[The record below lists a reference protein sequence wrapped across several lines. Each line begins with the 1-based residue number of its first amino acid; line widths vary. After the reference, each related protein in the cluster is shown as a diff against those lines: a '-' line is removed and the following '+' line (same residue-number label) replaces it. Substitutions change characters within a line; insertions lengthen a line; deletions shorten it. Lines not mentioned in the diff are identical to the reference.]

1 MSVRKMSLVAAV
13 TLIVGAAVMVG
24 CDSKPENYTS
34 RTIVYVSYINDG
46 MPYMCD
52 VLYQGDSLYYEDTE
66 IIKYVDD
73 LTTED
78 RVKVLVHNRPYNALI
93 EPQLSL
99 GDFLITG
106 YTVEFVPTDGSPVPV
121 SPFTGNTSVLVP
133 ANEMVEFWIVIV
145 PFDAKTVDPLLSIQ
159 YTNQEIYSNA
169 RIRFTGHEIQT
180 SRELSFEAGLH
191 VNFADPLITKSNKD
205 DFN

>member
-13 TLIVGAAVMVG
+13 MLIVGTAVMVG
-24 CDSKPENYTS
+24 CDSKPDNYTT
-34 RTIVYVSYINDG
+34 RTIVYVSYINEG

-73 LTTED
+73 LITED
-78 RVKVLVHNRPYNALI
+78 RVSVIVHNRPYNALI

-106 YTVEFVPTDGSPVPV
+106 YTVEFVPTDGSPVPLP
-121 SPFTGNTSVLVP
+121 PFTGNTSVLVP
-133 ANEMVEFWIVIV
+133 ANEMVEFWIVLV

-180 SRELSFEAGLH
+180 SREIRFDAGLH

>member
-13 TLIVGAAVMVG
+13 MLIVGAAVMIG
-24 CDSKPENYTS
+24 CDSKPDNYTT
-34 RTIVYVSYINDG
+34 RTIVYVSYINEG
-46 MPYMCD
+46 MPFMCD
-52 VLYQGDSLYYEDTE
+52 VLYQGDSLYYEDTFILKLE
-66 IIKYVDD
+66 DD
-73 LTTED
+73 FITED

-99 GDFLITG
+99 GDFLVTG
-106 YTVEFVPTDGSPVPV
+106 YTVEFVSTDGGPTPLP
-121 SPFTGNTSVLVP
+121 PFTGNTSVLVP

-145 PFDAKTVDPLLSIQ
+145 PFDAKTVDPLLSMQ

-169 RIRFTGHEIQT
+169 RIIFTGHEIQT
-180 SRELSFEAGLH
+180 SREISFEAGLH

>member
-24 CDSKPENYTS
+24 CDSKPENYTT
-34 RTIVYVSYINDG
+34 RTIVYVSYINEG
-46 MPYMCD
+46 MPFMCD
-52 VLYQGDSLYYEDTE
+52 VLYQGDSLYYEDTFILKLE
-66 IIKYVDD
+66 DD
-73 LTTED
+73 FITED

-99 GDFLITG
+99 GDFLVTG
-106 YTVEFVPTDGSPVPV
+106 YTVEFVPTDGGPTPLP
-121 SPFTGNTSVLVP
+121 PFTGNTSVLVP
-133 ANEMVEFWIVIV
+133 ANEMIEFWIVIV
-145 PFDAKTVDPLLSIQ
+145 PFDAKTVDPLLSMQ

-180 SRELSFEAGLH
+180 SREISFEAGLH

>member
-13 TLIVGAAVMVG
+13 TLIVGAAVMIG
-24 CDSKPENYTS
+24 CDSKPDNYTT
-34 RTIVYVSYINDG
+34 RTIVYVSYINEG
-46 MPYMCD
+46 MPFMCD
-52 VLYQGDSLYYEDTE
+52 VLYQGDSLYYEDTFILKLE
-66 IIKYVDD
+66 DD
-73 LTTED
+73 FITED

-99 GDFLITG
+99 GDFLVTG
-106 YTVEFVPTDGSPVPV
+106 YTVEFVPTDGGPTPLP
-121 SPFTGNTSVLVP
+121 PFTGNTSVLVP

-180 SRELSFEAGLH
+180 SREISFEAGLH